1 MVDEGIG
8 APVRRKEDTRLLT
21 GRGRYV
27 DDIKRPGQTYAC
39 FVRSSHAH
47 ARVRSIDTE
56 QAAKA
61 PGFVAAYTAADLKRD
76 GIGDL
81 PCVWVFQNADGSD
94 MKLPTHPLLA
104 VDRVRHVGDRVAVVI
119 GESLDAARDAADL
132 VAIDYEELPVAADTA
147 GADGKGAPQLHDEA
161 PDNVCFDWENG
172 NRDAVE
178 AAFSNAHHVTTLD
191 LVVNRLVQVPMEARA
206 VNAEYDEI
214 R

>member
-8 APVRRKEDTRLLT
+8 APVRRKEDARLLT

-39 FVRSSHAH
+39 FVRSPHAH

-56 QAAKA
+56 QAAMA

-76 GIGDL
+76 RIGDL
-81 PCVWVFQNADGSD
+81 PCVWVFPNRDGSD

-147 GADGKGAPQLHDEA
+147 GADGKGAPRLHDEA

-172 NRDAVE
+172 NRDAV
-178 AAFSNAHHVTTLD
+178 
-191 LVVNRLVQVPMEARA
+191 
-206 VNAEYDEI
+206 
-214 R
+214 